1 MFPQK
6 LGLDG
11 IEIKRAHLVKSNNRD
26 NNTNTPRIIVL
37 KLLRFRTKQKYSKMP
52 TNGRDK
58 IYLHIMISVTL

>member
-26 NNTNTPRIIVL
+26 NNTNIPRIIV
-37 KLLRFRTKQKYSKMP
+37 
-52 TNGRDK
+52 
-58 IYLHIMISVTL
+58 V